1 MDRIRNGIGRGLRLM
16 RGGRGLFLVL
26 VLAFFLAGYGLAS
39 SMVGRCMAQTTP
51 SASAILPD
59 YISPIGNNFVPPPA
73 STPCPCYIT
82 PLGLVPPPSLCVYPT
97 QTEDMV
103 DWLDEDLRDFLG
115 AAAAMLES
123 FIGDWLIDGMM
134 LVLLETLNQAELN
147 LIDWWDTF
155 WFYNLNPA
163 MQDMV
168 KQISVG
174 YADQVRAIQTSI
186 DGQQGGESQKIRKRI
201 EAEARKTYQPSESAG
216 VVATMVGGIQRA
228 STLGASMQKA
238 LQDEALSLGLAQV
251 GTPAAAGA
259 AAAERERYNLFRR
272 TFCDPNS
279 NGGMMNCAGS
289 GYPNIDT
296 QPTKQIFSRLT
307 IPLIGSSPRAPATAS
322 ADPGF
327 GGGSSLLRA
336 AAAASPTL
344 PAVTGIPQSNQIPV
358 SAVSAILDN
367 MVGVPAMDPIPLA
380 SLESASG
387 QERFLRRRSYLAR
400 YAAVR
405 NVPQMIV
412 GRRMPGSQLGPWV
425 AELRSAAGVPPSEIS
440 DNPSYREIMHA
451 MTIDRFNSGKFATGM
466 ITDQSVIEREKLIMS
481 SLFLMQ
487 LRDYYELL
495 ERTALTLAV
504 QVAIMADET
513 ELPAVRHKMPK

>member
-1 MDRIRNGIGRGLRLM
+1 
-16 RGGRGLFLVL
+16 
-26 VLAFFLAGYGLAS
+26 
-39 SMVGRCMAQTTP
+39 
-51 SASAILPD
+51 
-59 YISPIGNNFVPPPA
+59 
-73 STPCPCYIT
+73 
-82 PLGLVPPPSLCVYPT
+82 
-97 QTEDMV
+97 MV
-103 DWLDEDLRDFLG
+103 DWLEEDLRDFLG

-163 MQDMV
+163 LQDML
-168 KQISVG
+168 KQVSVG
-174 YADQVRAIQTSI
+174 YADQVRAIQASI
-186 DGQQGGESQKIRKRI
+186 DGQQGGEAQKVRKQM
-201 EAEARKTYQPSESAG
+201 EAEARKAYQPSENAG
-216 VVATMVGGIQRA
+216 VVATMVGGVQRA
-228 STLGASMQKA
+228 STLGSAMQKA
-238 LQDEALSLGLAQV
+238 LQDESLSTGLARA
-251 GTPAAAGA
+251 GTPGASGA
-259 AAAERERYNLFRR
+259 AAAQRERYNLFRS
-272 TFCDPNS
+272 TFCDPNA
-279 NGGMMNCAGS
+279 NGGMANCAPAGPT
-289 GYPNIDT
+289 YPNIDT

-307 IPLIGSSPRAPATAS
+307 IPLIGSSPRSPATAS
-322 ADPGF
+322 FDPGF
-327 GGGSSLLRA
+327 GDPSLLVRPA
-336 AAAASPTL
+336 AAAPPTID
-344 PAVTGIPQSNQIPV
+344 ATTGIPGSNQIPV

-367 MVGVPAMDPIPLA
+367 MVGVSAMDPIPLA

-400 YAAVR
+400 HAAVR

-425 AELRSAAGVPPSEIS
+425 QELRTAAGVQPSEIS

-451 MTIDRFNSGKFATGM
+451 MAVDRFNSGKFATGM

-513 ELPAVRHKMPK
+513 ALPAVRQKSPK